1 MYKKVLA
8 LAPHTDDVE
17 LGCGG
22 YLSKLTKNKVVVD
35 VIAFSE
41 AQPLSVG
48 DPVQEFEN
56 AMEIIGV
63 NKTHFLGYRPRYFH
77 ERRQDILECL
87 WNTNKKDNY
96 DLVLCP
102 SSHDHHQ
109 DHQVI
114 YEECFRAFKKTS
126 IFGYEMPWNNRTFS
140 TDIFVKLT
148 KENLDEKFKMLDCY
162 KTQGERA
169 FMNKNYIFDMART
182 RGLQIDSEFAECY
195 EAIRVVL

>member
-63 NKTHFLGYRPRYFH
+63 NKTDFLGYRPRYF
-77 ERRQDILECL
+77 RVSLEH
-87 WNTNKKDNY
+87 K
-96 DLVLCP
+96 
-102 SSHDHHQ
+102 
-109 DHQVI
+109 
-114 YEECFRAFKKTS
+114 
-126 IFGYEMPWNNRTFS
+126 
-140 TDIFVKLT
+140 
-148 KENLDEKFKMLDCY
+148 
-162 KTQGERA
+162 
-169 FMNKNYIFDMART
+169 
-182 RGLQIDSEFAECY
+182 
-195 EAIRVVL
+195 